1 MNQHDV
7 NYEIKETLKEIT
19 GLLGEMA
26 ARFDRIEKRLTAIEE
41 SLQRNRHHSDDTALR
56 TFVSVL
62 KFRIGKNVNYG
73 LFHRSHPIQAPP
85 WSGYEKQ
92 VAQAIETETSA

>member
-41 SLQRNRHHSDDTALR
+41 SLQRNWYHFDDIA
-56 TFVSVL
+56 
-62 KFRIGKNVNYG
+62 
-73 LFHRSHPIQAPP
+73 
-85 WSGYEKQ
+85 
-92 VAQAIETETSA
+92 